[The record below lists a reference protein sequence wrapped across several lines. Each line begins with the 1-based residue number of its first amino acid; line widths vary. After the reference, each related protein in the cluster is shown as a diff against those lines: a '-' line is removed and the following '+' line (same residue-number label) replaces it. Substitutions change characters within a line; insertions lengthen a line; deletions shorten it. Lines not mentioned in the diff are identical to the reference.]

1 MFGFP
6 MRSST
11 FWEKKTKFQSLIE
24 FLFLFQAQPKHLACI
39 AVSSFHLACQEH
51 HKLLQEKDQ
60 LPAAMANNNHANSK
74 ATFAIPDPADL
85 VSISQARCT
94 QGDLLRMQEIVA
106 KKLHVGAAGG
116 ANPGAAT
123 EAPITALSFLRL
135 LHRAART
142 ATSMLGLP
150 DLLPEESLPDH
161 LVHQLEILACDSLTL
176 DFRPCEVALALLA
189 TEFQTR
195 ASARA
200 AQPAHANAL
209 HRIVAEL
216 QAHLGVSAARFAEV
230 HGVVVTQLENYNT
243 EGTVVHRQRLTWKLS
258 NRTLRLLRPTDRL
271 RKILPTISEDQAGSR
286 MR

>member
-1 MFGFP
+1 M
-6 MRSST
+6 
-11 FWEKKTKFQSLIE
+11 
-24 FLFLFQAQPKHLACI
+24 ACEQHSK
-39 AVSSFHLACQEH
+39 A
-51 HKLLQEKDQ
+51 LQEKDQ
-60 LPAAMANNNHANSK
+60 LAATMASNNNNHQHLPAGAGK
-74 ATFAIPDPADL
+74 TAFAIPDPADL

-106 KKLHVGAAGG
+106 KKLHVGA
-116 ANPGAAT
+116 NPGAAT
-123 EAPITALSFLRL
+123 EAPVTALSFLRL
-135 LHRAART
+135 LHQAART
-142 ATSMLGLP
+142 ATTMLGLP
-150 DLLPEESLPDH
+150 ELLPEEALPDH

-271 RKILPTISEDQAGSR
+271 RKILPTISEDHAVSR